1 VRILQALRH
10 FGREAVVGLARSW
23 RVSLLAVLTIAVSLF
38 LAGAFLLASRN
49 LARSIASWREAA
61 RLVVYLDARADDA
74 QREEVGR
81 RLRESGWVAE
91 IEYVSPS
98 AGAERFRKTF
108 PSLSELVDDQRYAAL
123 PAAFE
128 ARLGE
133 IRADDRNRFEAWL
146 AELAE
151 TPAVETVDDDRDW
164 IEDVETLLAI
174 VRAVGALLSA
184 VLLGAAVFTIAAVV
198 RLTSFLYRDEIA
210 IMRLVG
216 ATEFFIRGPFYLEGL
231 LQGLLGAVAAILALA
246 AAHLAIAPQLERSLV
261 LAIAAREFLRPQEIL
276 LLVGFGAAAGLAGA
290 VVSLGRERPA
300 SERD

>member
-1 VRILQALRH
+1 MRFFHALRH

-49 LARSIASWREAA
+49 LARSIAAWREAA
-61 RLVVYLDARADDA
+61 RLVVYLDSRSGDA
-74 QREEVGR
+74 GREEVGQ
-81 RLRESGWVAE
+81 RLADSGWVAE
-91 IEYVSPS
+91 LEYVSPS
-98 AGAERFRKTF
+98 DGAERFRDTF

-123 PAAFE
+123 PAAYE

-133 IRADDRNRFEAWL
+133 LATTDRERFEAWL
-146 AELAE
+146 AELARS
-151 TPAVETVDDDRDW
+151 PAVETVDDDRDW

-174 VRAVGALLSA
+174 VRTVGALLSG

-210 IMRLVG
+210 VMRLVG
-216 ATEFFIRGPFYLEGL
+216 ATEFFIRGPFYVEGL
-231 LQGLLGAVAAILALA
+231 LQGLLGAVAAVLALA
-246 AAHLAIAPQLERSLV
+246 ATHAAIAPQLEASLV

-276 LLVGFGAAAGLAGA
+276 LLVAFGALAGLIGA

-300 SERD
+300 SERH